1 MAITAEMPP
10 TIYCSR
16 RTQTQRSQETG
27 LAKAEIGII
36 GGSGLYNM
44 DGLTNVTELS
54 IETPFGAPSEVF
66 ALGTLEGRQ
75 VAFLARHGKGHRI
88 LPSELNFK
96 ANIYA
101 MKSLGVT
108 SILSVSAVGS
118 LKEEHKPTDFV
129 IPDQFIDR
137 TFSRSATFFGEGVV
151 GHIAFGDPVCPIVS
165 DVFAQAC
172 AEVGVVG
179 KRGGT
184 YICMEGPQF
193 STRAESNLYRSW
205 GADVIG
211 MTNLQE
217 AKLAREAEISYATL
231 AMVTDYDCWFEGH
244 DSVTIEQVIAVMHQ
258 NSGNAQKV
266 VKAAVRLMPTDLS
279 ASPAQTAAKFAIM
292 TDRAAIPAET
302 KAKLDLLYG
311 KYW

>member
-1 MAITAEMPP
+1 MREI
-10 TIYCSR
+10 
-16 RTQTQRSQETG
+16 G

-44 DGLTNVTELS
+44 DGLTEVHEEQV
-54 IETPFGAPSEVF
+54 ETPFGSPSEAF
-66 ALGTLEGRQ
+66 LLGKLEGRD

-101 MKSLGVT
+101 MKKLGVT

-137 TFSRSATFFGEGVV
+137 TFDRKTTFFGNGVV
-151 GHIAFGDPVCPIVS
+151 GHVAFGDPVCAMVS
-165 DVFAQAC
+165 EVFAKAC
-172 AEVGVVG
+172 EEVGVVG

-184 YICMEGPQF
+184 YVCMEGPQF
-193 STRAESNLYRSW
+193 STKAESRLYRSW

-244 DSVTIEQVIAVMHQ
+244 DAVTVEQVIAVMHQ

-266 VKAAVRLMPTDLS
+266 VKAAVRLMPRDLS
-279 ASPAQTAAKFAIM
+279 RSPAQTAAKFAIM
-292 TDRAAIPAET
+292 TDRAMIPEET
-302 KAKLDLLYG
+302 KKKLDVLYG

>member
-1 MAITAEMPP
+1 MD
-10 TIYCSR
+10 
-16 RTQTQRSQETG
+16 

-36 GGSGLYNM
+36 GGSGLYGM
-44 DGLTNVTELS
+44 PGLTNVREERV
-54 IETPFGAPSEVF
+54 ETPFGDPSEVF
-66 ALGTLEGRQ
+66 VLGELEGRK

-88 LPSELNFK
+88 LPTELNFRG
-96 ANIYA
+96 NIYA
-101 MKSLGVT
+101 MKALGVS

-129 IPDQFIDR
+129 VPDQFIDR
-137 TFSRSATFFGEGVV
+137 TFARASTFFGEGVV
-151 GHIAFGDPVCPIVS
+151 GHVGFGDPVCPIVV
-165 DVFAQAC
+165 DTFVKAC
-172 AEVGVVG
+172 EEVGVVG
-179 KRGGT
+179 KKGGT
-184 YICMEGPQF
+184 YVCMEGPQF

-231 AMVTDYDCWFEGH
+231 AMVTDYDCWRAGH
-244 DSVTIEQVIAVMHQ
+244 DDVTVEQVIAVMHQ

-266 VKAAVRLMPTDLS
+266 VKAAVRLMPQDLS

-292 TDRAAIPAET
+292 TDKSLIPAET
-302 KAKLDLLYG
+302 KKKLDVLFG

>member
-1 MAITAEMPP
+1 MAT
-10 TIYCSR
+10 
-16 RTQTQRSQETG
+16 
-27 LAKAEIGII
+27 AEIGII

-44 DGLTNVTELS
+44 DGLTDVTEQR
-54 IETPFGAPSEVF
+54 IETPFGDPSEVF
-66 ALGTLEGRQ
+66 VLGTLEGRK

-96 ANIYA
+96 ANVYA

-137 TFSRSATFFGEGVV
+137 TFDRSATFFGDGVV
-151 GHIAFGDPVCPIVS
+151 GHVGFGDPVCPIIS
-165 DVFAQAC
+165 EVFAKAC

-179 KRGGT
+179 KLGGT
-184 YICMEGPQF
+184 YVCMEGPQF
-193 STRAESNLYRSW
+193 STKAESRLYRSW

-244 DSVTIEQVIAVMHQ
+244 DAVTVEQVIAVMHQ

-266 VKAAVRLMPTDLS
+266 VKASVRLMPADLS
-279 ASPAQTAAKFAIM
+279 ASPAQTAAKYAIM
-292 TDRAAIPAET
+292 TDRAMIPAKT
-302 KAKLDLLYG
+302 KAKLDVLFG

>member
-1 MAITAEMPP
+1 M
-10 TIYCSR
+10 
-16 RTQTQRSQETG
+16 
-27 LAKAEIGII
+27 AKAEIGII
-36 GGSGLYNM
+36 GGSGLYGM
-44 DGLTNVTELS
+44 PGLTDVREERV
-54 IETPFGAPSEVF
+54 ETPFGDPSEVF
-66 ALGTLEGRQ
+66 VLGTLEGRN

-101 MKSLGVT
+101 MKALGVT

-137 TFSRSATFFGEGVV
+137 TFDRSATFFGDGVV
-151 GHIAFGDPVCPIVS
+151 GHVAFGDPVCGIVAET
-165 DVFAQAC
+165 FAKAC
-172 AEVGVVG
+172 EEVGVVG

-184 YICMEGPQF
+184 YVCMEGPQF

-244 DSVTIEQVIAVMHQ
+244 DDVTVDQVVAVMHQ
-258 NSGNAQKV
+258 NAENAQKV
-266 VKAAVRLMPTDLS
+266 VKAAVRLLPKDLS
-279 ASPAQTAAKFAIM
+279 ASPAQSAAKYAIM
-292 TDRAAIPAET
+292 TDRKVIPEAT
-302 KAKLDLLYG
+302 KRKLDVLFG

>member
-1 MAITAEMPP
+1 LKP
-10 TIYCSR
+10 
-16 RTQTQRSQETG
+16 
-27 LAKAEIGII
+27 EIGII

-44 DGLTNVTELS
+44 DGLTNVTEVS

-172 AEVGVVG
+172 AEVGVIG